1 MKLTVETLQ
10 NLSFNHRKTFNNLTK
25 HVENLTKAKK
35 DRQKTGK
42 KGNTNQL
49 VGPANHPPPQGDL
62 DQIKLHKYV
71 NKDW

>member
-10 NLSFNHRKTFNNLTK
+10 NLSFNHCKTFNNLTK
-25 HVENLTKAKK
+25 HLENLTKAKK

-49 VGPANHPPPQGDL
+49 VGPANHPHN
-62 DQIKLHKYV
+62 HKETYIFTLQ
-71 NKDW
+71 KKH